1 MLFDVWIFIERVF
14 QKKPTE
20 NPLRE
25 FACLLL
31 IWIRSEPNKRF
42 GKTLL
47 KIRQKNKTLIGYRMK
62 FLFWLM
68 NFKIL
73 SGESVKPIFM
83 RQPKDSQAN
92 RSRGNGGNR
101 NWERSVTH

>member
-42 GKTLL
+42 GNTFGNQTEKQNSDR
-47 KIRQKNKTLIGYRMK
+47 IPDEV
-62 FLFWLM
+62 F
-68 NFKIL
+68 IL
-73 SGESVKPIFM
+73 ADEL
-83 RQPKDSQAN
+83 
-92 RSRGNGGNR
+92 
-101 NWERSVTH
+101 